1 VLAFDGDEIDQAV
14 KAHPEGLE
22 LVQRFECRGQ
32 SPGAVYVSDT
42 PPGSKAAKR

>member
-14 KAHPEGLE
+14 RAHPEGLE
-22 LVQRFECRGQ
+22 LVRRFECRGQ
-32 SPGAVYVSDT
+32 SPGTVYVSDT